1 MSTRNAISAKAR
13 AMFGE
18 RLNASDYAALLQ
30 KKSVGEIASYLKN
43 STMFRE
49 CLDGIN
55 EKSIHR
61 GQLEVLLRTDVFE
74 RLAKL
79 IRYADENALH
89 FATAVVME
97 SEIELIMMAVR
108 SFENGVSH
116 AERRE
121 IIARMPLYAR
131 EYTSF
136 DIVKLADVQTYD
148 ELVELLEGTV
158 YCDAVKRYQ
167 TKNLQEIDYV
177 GLMHEMRMRYYQAC
191 TAAIR
196 KYGARNARDQMQ
208 EIINAR
214 VELENISII
223 YRLKKYFEAPPQQIR
238 PLIVQTFCY
247 FTPKEINDMIDN
259 ATADQVID
267 RLHSSKYRRYIS
279 STKFTYIEHYTKQIS
294 YNMNY
299 HFIETNTAPNLVL
312 MSYLLLSDIEIQ
324 NVVDIIEAVRYGI
337 SQEHIR
343 ALLVY

>member
-18 RLNASDYAALLQ
+18 RLKASDYATLLQ
-30 KKSVGEIASYLKN
+30 KKTVGEIASYLKS

-49 CLDGIN
+49 CLEGIN

-79 IRYADENALH
+79 LRYADDNAMH
-89 FATAVVME
+89 FATSVVME

-108 SFENGVSH
+108 SLENGVSH

-121 IIARMPLYAR
+121 IIARMPLYAK

-148 ELVELLEGTV
+148 DIVILLSGTA
-158 YCDAVKRYQ
+158 YEKTIRRYQ
-167 TKNLQEIDYV
+167 SKNLDEIDYV
-177 GLMHEMRMRYYQAC
+177 GLMHELRMRYYEAC
-191 TAAIR
+191 TAAIQ

-214 VELENISII
+214 IELENISII
-223 YRLKKYFEAPPQQIR
+223 YRLKKYFQAPPQQIR
-238 PLIVQTFCY
+238 PLIVQTTCY
-247 FTPKEINDMIDN
+247 FSLREINDMIDN
-259 ATADQVID
+259 ATADQLID
-267 RLHSSKYRRYIS
+267 RLHASKYRRYIS

-299 HFIETNTAPNLVL
+299 HFIETYTAPNLVM